1 MRILN
6 SKDVRALVSMT
17 EAVAALREGYR
28 ASVSEPAL
36 VPARTIISPPGS
48 HAYLGAMPAF
58 GGRADKFVVKI
69 AALHLHEQ
77 DAFPATMHSLVTVQ
91 DGATGQ
97 FQALIEGNSLTG
109 LRTGATAGLAT
120 DLLAPADADTV
131 AIIGSGTQALHQLEA
146 MCAVRPI
153 RRAQIY
159 SRHVANVQAFIQ
171 RCAAV
176 KSIGCELLP
185 APSLRHALEGAAI
198 VCTATTSEIPLIEAG
213 ELASRCHVNAVG
225 NHTGDSIEVGRSVL
239 DEAFLLVEDRVAA
252 IREAGEFNRRAAEIG
267 ELLNRATPPA
277 LPGRSVFVS
286 VGTAF
291 QDLCIATLLQQR
303 AAEAQAG
310 QLIEFA

>member
-6 SKDVRALVSMT
+6 SKDVRALVTMAD
-17 EAVAALREGYR
+17 AVAALREGYR
-28 ASVSEPAL
+28 ASVAEPAL

-58 GGRADKFVVKI
+58 GGSAHKFTVKV
-69 AALHLHEQ
+69 AALHLHEHE
-77 DAFPATMHSLVTVQ
+77 PTTMHSLVTVQ

-97 FQALIEGNSLTG
+97 FQALIEGNSLTA
-109 LRTGATAGLAT
+109 LRTGATAALVT
-120 DLLAPADADTV
+120 DLLAPADAGTV
-131 AIIGSGTQALHQLEA
+131 AIIGSGAQALTQLEA

-159 SRHVANVQAFIQ
+159 SRHGANVQAFIQ

-176 KSIGCELLP
+176 TGITCELIA

-198 VCTATTSEIPLIEAG
+198 VCTATTSETPLIEADA
-213 ELASRCHVNAVG
+213 LASRCHINAVG
-225 NHTGDSIEVGRSVL
+225 NHTDDSIEVGRSVL
-239 DEAFLLVEDRVAA
+239 DQAFLAVEERAAA

-267 ELLNRATPPA
+267 ELLNQAAPPA
-277 LPGRSVFVS
+277 PSGHSVFVS

-291 QDLCIATLLQQR
+291 QDLCLATLIQQR
-303 AAEAQAG
+303 ADQAQAG
-310 QLIEFA
+310 QFIEFA

>member
-6 SKDVRALVSMT
+6 SKDVGALVTMT
-17 EAVAALREGYR
+17 DAVAALREGYR
-28 ASVSEPAL
+28 ASVTEPAL

-58 GGRADKFVVKI
+58 GGMGGKFVVKV

-77 DAFPATMHSLVTVQ
+77 EAAPATMHSLVTVQ

-97 FQALIEGNSLTG
+97 FQALIEGNSVTS
-109 LRTGATAGLAT
+109 LRTGATSALVT
-120 DLLAPADADTV
+120 DLLAAADADTV
-131 AIIGSGTQALHQLEA
+131 AIIGSGAQALTQLEA

-153 RRAQIY
+153 RRAQVF
-159 SRHVANVQAFIQ
+159 SRNPANVRAFIQ
-171 RCAAV
+171 RAAAV
-176 KSIGCELLP
+176 KGIRCELLA

-198 VCTATTSEIPLIEAG
+198 VCTATTSETPLFEAG
-213 ELASRCHVNAVG
+213 ALPARCHINAVG
-225 NHTGDSIEVGRSVL
+225 NHTDESIEVGSSVL
-239 DEAFLLVEDRVAA
+239 DRAFLAVEERAAA

-267 ELLNRATPPA
+267 ELLTQATLLAPA
-277 LPGRSVFVS
+277 GHSVFVS

-291 QDLCIATLLQQR
+291 QDLCIATLIQQR